1 MKENK
6 NEGQDRESSSI
17 NGFRKI
23 INTISNGYSEEKEP
37 SIQKSN
43 YSINSLKKD
52 NDNSENMDLSTILSN
67 LQNKMDDGFS
77 RMKDEIVS
85 MKDEI
90 VSMKDEIVSVKKEN
104 KIGFER
110 ISKSMDRLSANLMYF
125 FLLVLAILIYDIY
138 FSKKK
143 I

>member
-77 RMKDEIVS
+77 G
-85 MKDEI
+85 
-90 VSMKDEIVSVKKEN
+90 MKDEIVSVKKEN

-110 ISKSMDRLSANLMYF
+110 ISKSMDRLSANLMCF
-125 FLLVLAILIYDIY
+125 FLLVLAILVYDIY

>member
-77 RMKDEIVS
+77 G

>member
-77 RMKDEIVS
+77 GMKDEIA
-85 MKDEI
+85 
-90 VSMKDEIVSVKKEN
+90 SVKKEN

-110 ISKSMDRLSANLMYF
+110 ISKSMDRLSANLMCF
-125 FLLVLAILIYDIY
+125 FLLVLAILVYDIY